1 MLEEYVIE
9 EYIQESIDS
18 ITMKHNQIK
27 LKDLDRILRKTLPRP
42 AAYNLRRSLQTMIKS
57 DYFEGHLDGST
68 FVRTPPKKKQVFK
81 KLDDKDIKSVKS
93 TLMDLLRGTDSI
105 SVSKLERET
114 GVDRVLLRR
123 TLIILLGEGIIQ
135 GTFEGD
141 LFVLD
146 ERMNSHF
153 FAEKLIEEMRVLAG

>member
-1 MLEEYVIE
+1 M
-9 EYIQESIDS
+9 
-18 ITMKHNQIK
+18 
-27 LKDLDRILRKTLPRP
+27 
-42 AAYNLRRSLQTMIKS
+42 
-57 DYFEGHLDGST
+57 
-68 FVRTPPKKKQVFK
+68 
-81 KLDDKDIKSVKS
+81 KS